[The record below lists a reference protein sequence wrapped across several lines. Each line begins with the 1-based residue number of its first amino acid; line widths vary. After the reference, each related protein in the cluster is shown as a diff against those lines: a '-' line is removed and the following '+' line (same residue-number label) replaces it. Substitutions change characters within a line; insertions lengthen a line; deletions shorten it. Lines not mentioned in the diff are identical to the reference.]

1 MAEGRHGTGCDE
13 LANPISEIGGVDY
26 SPVYD
31 LSYYMGLYPDLG
43 TYLTKTTNYGSFVD
57 DTKALRHFIDYGM
70 AEGRRGCESFD
81 VQSYYNEYFDL
92 RRAYGSDLKSYYLHY
107 LDYGMAEGR
116 HGTGY
121 ISKKLG

>member
-1 MAEGRHGTGCDE
+1 M
-13 LANPISEIGGVDY
+13 
-26 SPVYD
+26 YD

-43 TYLTKTTNYGSFVD
+43 TYVTKTTNYGSFVD

-116 HGTGY
+116 HGTGCDELANP
-121 ISKKLG
+121 ISEIGGVDYSPVYDLEPHPVSWTRKP

>member
-1 MAEGRHGTGCDE
+1 
-13 LANPISEIGGVDY
+13 
-26 SPVYD
+26 
-31 LSYYMGLYPDLG
+31 
-43 TYLTKTTNYGSFVD
+43 
-57 DTKALRHFIDYGM
+57 M